1 MASRRQRCP
10 PGALRAASGIT
21 STASDAARRNWTLL
35 PAPPR
40 SSRLAFQAR
49 PPASG
54 EDFRRA
60 ASKLRRTHSAAQ
72 MPSVAS
78 NSLHAPHLAPGTHRG
93 AERRAPT
100 NPAMRRAWSSSGP
113 CVSMKLTGGERR
125 CFLPF
130 VGSAAPLALFGRL
143 HASHRQLRTQL
154 RPEFSRCFPL
164 AREALGFAQ
173 ARPMRR

>member
-1 MASRRQRCP
+1 MASHRKRCT
-10 PGALRAASGIT
+10 LDTHRAASGIPP
-21 STASDAARRNWTLL
+21 TASDAARRNWTLL

-40 SSRLAFQAR
+40 SSRLAFQVR

-78 NSLHAPHLAPGTHRG
+78 SSLHAPHLAPGTHRG

-113 CVSMKLTGGERR
+113 CVSRSSQAAKEDAFCLSSEALHPWHSSGGSMH
-125 CFLPF
+125 PID
-130 VGSAAPLALFGRL
+130 SFGRSAPKL
-143 HASHRQLRTQL
+143 DAASRSATKLPAR
-154 RPEFSRCFPL
+154 FPIP
-164 AREALGFAQ
+164 AAGVR
-173 ARPMRR
+173 